1 MKIDELKT
9 VAGDILKSSIVYA
22 EPIEKDA
29 VTVIAAA
36 SVSGGGGF
44 GNGHDEKGQG
54 EGGGLGLRGKPAG
67 AFVVKGDRVRW
78 QPAVDVDR
86 LIAVV
91 GVVAVVALIVGA
103 RIARAESARAAI

>member
-1 MKIDELKT
+1 MKVDDLRNT
-9 VAGDILKSSIVYA
+9 AGDILKSSIVYA
-22 EPIEKDA
+22 EPLEKGA

-67 AFVVKGDRVRW
+67 AFVVKEDRVRW
-78 QPAVDVDR
+78 QPAIDVNR

-91 GVVAVVALIVGA
+91 GVVAVVALVVGG
-103 RIARAESARAAI
+103 RIARDQQNEH